1 MGKLNLVIMAGQS
14 NMVGYKTHVEDINAA
29 WRKPIDNA
37 FIWQKGAW
45 QPLQPGGGYQKK
57 GFGPELAFAH
67 DFCQA
72 EGARIGIVKV
82 AKVASYLTTD
92 WNPDREGGL
101 FSILVD
107 TVRAAMMSEEVVLR
121 GVLWV
126 QGEADSITE
135 VDANAYKGNLES
147 FVARLRMA
155 LGAPHLPFI
164 AAIVNPPASLC
175 PHSGL
180 VRAAIREN
188 GISSY
193 ATVKTSGLAKI
204 KDDLHYSF
212 RGLNNL
218 GKRMAQAVISFDP
231 DAVGTKQHFKWL
243 WNSDQY
249 QCWVSGPG
257 KPTDVA
263 IVSMPFAVINSG
275 FDEVG
280 FGQVPI
286 EKTGRLGVYIR
297 SNRSTWLQDKEIMKV
312 AKAIRHHLGP
322 EQRIITYGASMG
334 AYGALL
340 LSKQLKAEKVLA
352 IAPQYSIDRT
362 VVPFETR
369 WRHAFN
375 RIQKFVHNID
385 KEISPTAQKVVF
397 YDRMSHDRRQ
407 IEMFKTDETWNLVN
421 LPFASHQVLRFLQET
436 GSLPMVL
443 ADIENGGPDVVEM
456 VRTARKKRRLS
467 IIYWMTLTFVSSA
480 RRPDLADFAAKQA
493 LSLGGPKRRLARYLK
508 EP

>member
-14 NMVGYKTHVEDINAA
+14 NMVGYKTRLEDINEA
-29 WRKPIDNA
+29 WRKPINNA
-37 FIWQKGAW
+37 FIWQNGDW

-57 GFGPELAFAH
+57 GFGLELAFAH

-72 EGARIGIVKV
+72 EDARLGIVKV
-82 AKVASYLTTD
+82 AKNATYLTTD

-101 FSILVD
+101 FDKLVE

-126 QGEADSITE
+126 QGEADSINAA
-135 VDANAYKGNLES
+135 DAKAYKGNLEK

-164 AAIVNPPASLC
+164 AAIVNPPAKLC
-175 PHSGL
+175 PHSGP
-180 VRAAIREN
+180 VRAAIRQNRIEN
-188 GISSY
+188 Y
-193 ATVKTSGLAKI
+193 ASVKTNGLAKI
-204 KDDLHYSF
+204 RDDLHYSM

-218 GKRMAQAVISFDP
+218 GKRMAQAMISFDP
-231 DAVGTKQHFKWL
+231 DAVGIKQHVKWL

-257 KPTDVA
+257 RPKDVA
-263 IVSMPFAVINSG
+263 IVSLPFAVINSG

-280 FGQVPI
+280 FGQVPF

-297 SNRSTWLQDKEIMKV
+297 SNRSTWLQDKEILEV
-312 AKAIRHHLGP
+312 AKAIRRHLGP
-322 EQRIITYGASMG
+322 KQRIIAYGASMG

-340 LSKQLKAEKVLA
+340 LSKKLKAEKVLA
-352 IAPQYSIDRT
+352 IAPQYSIDRA

-369 WRHAFN
+369 WKRAFN

-385 KEISPTAQKVVF
+385 NEISPTAQKIVF
-397 YDRMSHDRRQ
+397 YDRMSEDRRQ

-443 ADIENGGPDVVEM
+443 DDIENDGPDVVEL
-456 VRTARKKRRLS
+456 VRTARKNRRLS

-480 RRPDLADFAAKQA
+480 RRPDLADFAARQA
-493 LSLGGPKRRLARYLK
+493 LSLGGPKRKLAAYLK
-508 EP
+508 KP

>member
-1 MGKLNLVIMAGQS
+1 MSKLNLVIMAGQS
-14 NMVGYKTHVEDINAA
+14 NMVGYKTRVEDIKAA

-37 FIWQKGAW
+37 FIWQKGGW

-57 GFGPELAFAH
+57 GFGLELAFAH

-72 EGARIGIVKV
+72 EGARVGIVKV
-82 AKVASYLTTD
+82 AKNASYLTTD
-92 WNPDREGGL
+92 WDPDREGGL
-101 FSILVD
+101 FDKLVD

-135 VDANAYKGNLES
+135 ADAKAYKGNLER
-147 FVARLRMA
+147 FVAKLRMA

-164 AAIVNPPASLC
+164 AAIVNPPANLC
-175 PHSGL
+175 PHSGP
-180 VRAAIREN
+180 VRAAIRKN
-188 GISSY
+188 RITNY

-204 KDDLHYSF
+204 KDDLHYSY

-218 GKRMAQAVISFDP
+218 GKRMAQAMISFDP
-231 DAVGTKQHFKWL
+231 DAVGLKQHVKWL

-249 QCWVSGPG
+249 QCWVSGSG

-263 IVSMPFAVINSG
+263 IVSMPFAVVNSG
-275 FDEVG
+275 FDVVG
-280 FGQVPI
+280 FGQIPF

-297 SNRSTWLQDKEIMKV
+297 SNRSTWLQDQEIMQV
-312 AKAIRHHLGP
+312 AEAIRHHLGS
-322 EQRIITYGASMG
+322 EQRIIAYGASMG

-340 LSKQLKAEKVLA
+340 LSKQLNAEKVLA
-352 IAPQYSIDRT
+352 IAPQYSIDRA

-369 WRHAFN
+369 WKRAFN
-375 RIQKFVHNID
+375 RIQTFVHNID
-385 KEISPTAQKVVF
+385 NQISPTAQKIVF
-397 YDRMSHDRRQ
+397 FDRMSADRRQ

-443 ADIENGGPDVVEM
+443 EDIENGGPDVVELA
-456 VRTARKKRRLS
+456 RSARKKRRLS

-480 RRPDLADFAAKQA
+480 RRPDLADFAAQQA
-493 LSLGGPKRRLARYLK
+493 LSLGGPKRRLAAYLK
-508 EP
+508 TP